1 MGGKRAVEY
10 LEKRPEKKSCRRKTK
25 EDLDEFVRKYNE
37 LSEVYNR
44 MRPPESRFR
53 RRPLV
58 EET

>member
-1 MGGKRAVEY
+1 MEY

-37 LSEVYNR
+37 LSDVYNR